1 MGTSTRNIGQ
11 SGHNPLIPTWLED
24 DPLPTSELVAPQ
36 ETGALP
42 QQPETTHQEIPPE
55 ADPNRFRGPRTS
67 FTHFATSGGRN
78 RSSLRRGVSNYIS
91 RSLGGS

>member
-24 DPLPTSELVAPQ
+24 DPLLITEPVVPQ
-36 ETGALP
+36 EPGTMP
-42 QQPETTHQEIPPE
+42 QQPEIAYQPPILPQQQIPRE

-67 FTHFATSGGRN
+67 FTHFASSGGLDS
-78 RSSLRRGVSNYIS
+78 SSLRRGVS
-91 RSLGGS
+91 R